1 MNPGDRAHR
10 RWPVPEEVK
19 LALATHY
26 RMSEYERAR
35 VYDYFA
41 VLYSVIDGLM
51 EERNTAVRDVTSH
64 AHTIDDLCA
73 MIQRQDAR
81 IKAIEDS
88 LALPAPKKYLKAEY
102 QS

>member
-19 LALATHY
+19 LALAPHY

-41 VLYSVIDGLM
+41 VLYSVIDAQKELL
-51 EERNTAVRDVTSH
+51 EEPVSPSKTVETR
-64 AHTIDDLCA
+64 
-73 MIQRQDAR
+73 
-81 IKAIEDS
+81 
-88 LALPAPKKYLKAEY
+88 LAALEAFIAPLRAGRG
-102 QS
+102 